1 MSQLTSKFD
10 LISEESFAS
19 PMAMAITLAVSPTFG
34 ATYSSTPAVN
44 TSFPAGTIVE
54 LDSTGK
60 AAVATGR
67 ALFGDVSGVVIIDRP
82 KLFAVVIDGSDTF
95 TGSFTNKLTCLI
107 GGFQMITEE
116 FTGNTFAP
124 GDALA
129 VGAGTWMA
137 SGSGS
142 ATGVR
147 AALTYS
153 GAMEGTAGK
162 LRKATA
168 FDQVFGYVGPKG
180 YNAADETLHV
190 IVPHK

>member
-19 PMAMAITLAVSPTFG
+19 PMAMAITLAVSPTY
-34 ATYSSTPAVN
+34 AASYSSTPAAN

-67 ALFGDVSGVVIIDRP
+67 KLIGISSGATKVDRP

-116 FTGNTFAP
+116 FTGDTFSP

-129 VGAGTWMA
+129 VGGGFEMSTFSNMLV
-137 SGSGS
+137 
-142 ATGVR
+142 TGYSSSSSD
-147 AALTYS
+147 AL
-153 GAMEGTAGK
+153 GGTAGK
-162 LRKATA
+162 LRLADA
-168 FDQVFGYVGPKG
+168 RDQVFGYVGPKG
-180 YNAADETLHV
+180 YSAADGTLHV